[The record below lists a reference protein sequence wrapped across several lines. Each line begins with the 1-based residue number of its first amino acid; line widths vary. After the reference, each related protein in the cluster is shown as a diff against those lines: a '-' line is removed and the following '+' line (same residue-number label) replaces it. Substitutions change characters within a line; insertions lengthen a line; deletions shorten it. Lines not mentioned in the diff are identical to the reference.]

1 MQPEGTGR
9 SGAGGGAVASPA
21 TDLATSRILVVDDNA
36 LNLRLI
42 ERILG
47 GAGYSRIACL
57 SEPRQV
63 RPLCERVLPDLIL
76 LDLHMPG
83 LDGFGVMEQL
93 APITPPDDYLP
104 ILVVTADVT
113 RETRERALRMGAK
126 DFLTKPVDATE
137 VVLRVGNLLQ
147 TRHLYRNL
155 RTLNAELERRV
166 AQRTAQLERA
176 HDELL
181 ERLALAADYRDDI
194 TGAHSRRVAAGSARI
209 GSMLGMP
216 DREARLLQ
224 QAAVLHDFGK
234 IAIPDSVLL
243 KPGSLTDDEF
253 ALMRSHTTIGASL
266 LAGSQFPTLALGQEL
281 ARMHHERWDGRGYL
295 GLAGDSVPLSSRI
308 VAVADVFDALIHV
321 RPYKKAWPLSEAVAA
336 IASGGG
342 TQFDPEVVAA
352 FMADDLDGYVGQ
364 TEGMEWTPGENAA

>member
-1 MQPEGTGR
+1 MQPEKPAAATR
-9 SGAGGGAVASPA
+9 GAAGPTAPPE
-21 TDLATSRILVVDDNA
+21 LANSRILVVDDQP

-42 ERILG
+42 EAILG
-47 GAGYSRIACL
+47 RAGYTGVACL
-57 SEPRQV
+57 PEPRQV
-63 RPLCERVLPDLIL
+63 RPLCERVMPDLVL

-83 LDGFGVMEQL
+83 LDGFGVMAEL
-93 APITPPDDYLP
+93 AKLVRPDDYFP

-113 RETRERALRMGAK
+113 RETRERALRAGAK

-147 TRHLYRNL
+147 TRHLYANL
-155 RTLNAELERRV
+155 RQLNGELERRV

-194 TGAHSRRVAAGSARI
+194 TGAHSRRVASGAARL
-209 GSMLGMP
+209 GSMLGMNE
-216 DREARLLQ
+216 REARLLQ
-224 QAAVLHDFGK
+224 HAATLHDFGK

-243 KPGSLTDDEF
+243 KPGSLTNDEF

-266 LAGSQFPTLALGQEL
+266 LAGSQFPTLVLGQEL
-281 ARMHHERWDGRGYL
+281 ARLHHERWDGRGYL
-295 GLAGDSVPLSSRI
+295 GLAGDDVPLTSRI

-321 RPYKKAWPLSEAVAA
+321 RPYKKAWPLSEAVDA
-336 IASGGG
+336 IAEGKG

-352 FMADDLDGYVGQ
+352 FLGDDLDGYVGQ
-364 TEGMEWTPGENAA
+364 SEGMDWGPSEAA